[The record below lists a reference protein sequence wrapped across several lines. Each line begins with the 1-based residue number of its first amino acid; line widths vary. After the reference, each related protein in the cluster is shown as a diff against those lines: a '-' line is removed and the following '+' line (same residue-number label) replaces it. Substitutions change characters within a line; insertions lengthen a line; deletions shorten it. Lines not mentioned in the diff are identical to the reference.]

1 MQLLNERHQV
11 RTVAKK
17 WQAQYG
23 AGTYGFDKRG
33 RMVGNELAALDPET
47 ATTDD
52 VDEIIGHSGWV
63 CKNTCHECGA
73 ETWDAVEVG
82 QPPDYE
88 SSTATICGNCLRAAL
103 RLLDYAGNNNGERIE
118 E

>member
-1 MQLLNERHQV
+1 MKLLNERHQV
-11 RTVAKK
+11 RNVAEK
-17 WQAQYG
+17 WRAQYG
-23 AGTYGFDKRG
+23 AGTYGGDKRQ
-33 RMVGNELAALDPET
+33 RMVGQELAALNAET
-47 ATTDD
+47 ATAAE
-52 VDEIIGHSGWV
+52 VAEIVGNGSWV

-103 RLLDYAGNNNGERIE
+103 RLLGDA
-118 E
+118 